1 MPYPNMLGWNRLVFD
16 STDID
21 YSDLKVLL
29 LSTSDKN
36 KSHQPL
42 EGELSLEFTG
52 PTILSSWRD
61 ISIMF
66 NEPSV
71 SIQDDLLLITCSK
84 ANPINIRRAKALL
97 INLSR
102 LTLSTKPTFVYD
114 VGPGNTGDSDSSD
127 EDVPLTLER
136 TPLFA
141 SEELGVI
148 QHFLEQAWVS
158 YQRAISGHF
167 SNGPGKFFMD
177 HLATYLGFALTSTRS
192 RFESSHSTTLGGSGT
207 IGDKET
213 QAGSSTVTTISLSR
227 CDTRVG
233 SRFVCSQIRR
243 YSDVST
249 FDHLAGVYVSCGE
262 IKSTLDSANFQNLE
276 QMLGLWRSNQKY
288 MLGWTINPDDIY
300 CRILVRK
307 PEQMVELFQLRVK
320 NNIENVRSL
329 AKLYLASIL
338 IVDTTC

>member
-1 MPYPNMLGWNRLVFD
+1 M
-16 STDID
+16 
-21 YSDLKVLL
+21 
-29 LSTSDKN
+29 
-36 KSHQPL
+36 
-42 EGELSLEFTG
+42 
-52 PTILSSWRD
+52 
-61 ISIMF
+61 
-66 NEPSV
+66 
-71 SIQDDLLLITCSK
+71 
-84 ANPINIRRAKALL
+84 
-97 INLSR
+97 
-102 LTLSTKPTFVYD
+102 
-114 VGPGNTGDSDSSD
+114 
-127 EDVPLTLER
+127 VPKKK
-136 TPLFA
+136 FA
-141 SEELGVI
+141 RG
-148 QHFLEQAWVS
+148 
-158 YQRAISGHF
+158 
-167 SNGPGKFFMD
+167 
-177 HLATYLGFALTSTRS
+177 
-192 RFESSHSTTLGGSGT
+192 
-207 IGDKET
+207 
-213 QAGSSTVTTISLSR
+213 
-227 CDTRVG
+227 G